1 MGLEELKSKIL
12 EDAEKE
18 AEEILREAEEEAE
31 KILAKAEEEAERIRR
46 EILERAEREAEVRA
60 RRIIAQARLEV
71 KQKEAQVKERY
82 IQMAV
87 ERAKEKIEEM
97 RGSKEYLEFL
107 YENALTAVRAI
118 DADEVVVRA
127 PEEDVTY
134 LEELLP
140 DIRTETEKDVELG
153 DPIDATA
160 GVVAESA
167 DGKEAFDNTVDAR
180 LERMRP
186 RIVKEVSEILFGG

>member
-1 MGLEELKSKIL
+1 VGLEELKSKIL

-18 AEEILREAEEEAE
+18 AEEILKEAEEEAQ

-46 EILERAEREAEVRA
+46 EILERAKREAEVRA

-71 KQKEAQVKERY
+71 KQREAQVRERY
-82 IQMAV
+82 INEAI
-87 ERAKEKIEEM
+87 ERAKKKIEEM

-107 YENALTAVRAI
+107 HENAMTAVKAI
-118 DADEVVVRA
+118 DADEVVLRA
-127 PEEDVTY
+127 PEDDITY

-140 DIRTETEKDVELG
+140 DIRAETGKDVELG

-167 DGKEAFDNTVDAR
+167 DGKEAFDNTVDAK

-186 RIVKEVSEILFGG
+186 TIVREVSQILFGG